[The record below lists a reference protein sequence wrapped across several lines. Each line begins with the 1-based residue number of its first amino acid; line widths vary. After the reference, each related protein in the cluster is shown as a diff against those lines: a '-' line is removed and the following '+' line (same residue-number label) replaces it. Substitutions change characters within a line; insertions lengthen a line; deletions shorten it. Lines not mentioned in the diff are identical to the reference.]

1 MSGILGQAEGGA
13 RPGPRAP
20 ACYGVS
26 ERLRSCSEPEEG
38 RVARV
43 AIVEDNKHVRR
54 FMETLL
60 KLRGHEVTTFEN
72 GELALG
78 PALEG
83 GFDLVISDVQMPQRD
98 GISLCTELRK
108 RFSKSELPV
117 LLVSVLDAEDD
128 ILRALEAG
136 ANDYLVKPCSSAL
149 VSAKVSYHLRR
160 TRRVE
165 RPKQQQLYDFVPGQP
180 LRFPCRFD
188 KYILRGRM
196 GSGAY
201 GVVYDAIHKGD
212 EREIALKILDRRVN
226 ADREMLA
233 RYFREVA
240 ALAAI
245 DSPHV
250 VGFVDS
256 GFFDGVYY
264 LGMERVE
271 GTTIW
276 DQVHKVSGQFSVQE
290 AVRLTWEITSALDA
304 LHQRGLVHRDIKS
317 ANIIHVSDGRFVL
330 IDFGL
335 AKGEHDEGL
344 TNPDEFLGTAEFIA
358 PEVITGDMQHIG
370 SDLYALGVTV
380 YEALTCELPFTGETP
395 YEILRQIASLQPA
408 RPVTQFRPDVPRA
421 VADILSWIMSPRRED
436 RPQTPA
442 DLLERLRP
450 LAKEYPSPSG
460 SFPPR

>member
-1 MSGILGQAEGGA
+1 M
-13 RPGPRAP
+13 
-20 ACYGVS
+20 
-26 ERLRSCSEPEEG
+26 
-38 RVARV
+38 ARV

-83 GFDLVISDVQMPQRD
+83 GFDLLISDVQMPQRD
-98 GISLCTELRK
+98 GISLCKELRQ

-117 LLVSVLDAEDD
+117 LLVSVLDAEED

-165 RPKQQQLYDFVPGQP
+165 RPKQQLYDFVPGQA

-188 KYILRGRM
+188 KYVLRGRM

-201 GVVYDAIHKGD
+201 GVVYDAVHKGD
-212 EREIALKILDRRVN
+212 DREIALKILDRRVN

-245 DSPHV
+245 DTPHV

-271 GTTIW
+271 GTTVW
-276 DQVHKVSGQFSVQE
+276 DQVHKVSGQFSVNE
-290 AVRLTWEITSALDA
+290 AVRLMWEIGSALDA

-317 ANIIHVSDGRFVL
+317 ANIIRVKDGRFVL

-344 TNPDEFLGTAEFIA
+344 TNPDEFLGTAEFIS

-380 YEALTCELPFTGETP
+380 YEALTGELPFTGDTP

-408 RPVTQFRPDVPRA
+408 PLVTRFRPDVPRD
-421 VADILSWIMSPRRED
+421 VAHLLAWVMSPRRED

-442 DLLERLRP
+442 DLLERMRP
-450 LAKEYPSPSG
+450 LTKEFPSPSG